1 MNIIIKAHHV
11 EITDALKEYAS
22 KKMEKLEIF
31 FSHIQKITINLNVES
46 SSKEEDRQVAS
57 AIINS
62 SGTII
67 TGKESSESM
76 YSSIDM
82 LLDKLAIQLK
92 KYKEKLK
99 KHKGNKSSSSL
110 FKPVSEDVKA
120 PKKRQDRYIP
130 KPMGSE
136 DAVEILQE
144 EKLDFLVF
152 RNLKERVCVIYQE
165 DDGEFAVIET

>member
-22 KKMEKLEIF
+22 KKMEKLEHF
-31 FSHIQKITINLNVES
+31 FQHIQKITINLNVES

-67 TGKESSESM
+67 TGKESSQSM
-76 YSSIDM
+76 YSSIDI

-99 KHKGNKSSSSL
+99 HHKGHMSSSTL
-110 FKPVSEDVKA
+110 IKNKPEQTQTKR
-120 PKKRQDRYIP
+120 RQDRYIP

-136 DAVEILQE
+136 DAVLILQD

-152 RNLKERVCVIYQE
+152 RDLKERVCVIYQE
-165 DDGEFAVIET
+165 EDGEYSVIET